1 MPMQPNPAAPSAFQY
16 GPGPAFPA
24 AASPLD
30 YSYTF
35 QETLL
40 EATGVCVAYDK
51 PVLRDMNFRIRNIVR
66 PGHNQGQVNALL
78 APSGMGKST
87 FFRVLAGLR
96 RPDAGSVMIG
106 DPGDLVNPPHPVR
119 TGGVGVV
126 AQDFPL
132 FAHLTVLDNLL
143 LAAKVKIK
151 DHKERVDTCVS
162 YLESF
167 GLAERRNVYP
177 HQLSGG
183 QRQRVSIIQQVV
195 SCGHML
201 LMDEPFSGLDVLR
214 KESVQ
219 GLISQIAAAHE
230 HNSIVMTTHDIA
242 AALAI
247 ADTVDIMGIER
258 DTEGNRIPGA
268 KIVRSYNLMD
278 MGITWRENNHEL
290 PQFNELAREIKALF
304 HEIA

>member
-1 MPMQPNPAAPSAFQY
+1 MTEPISAAPSAFNY
-16 GPGPAFPA
+16 GPGAIFPTA
-24 AASPLD
+24 VSPLD

-40 EATGVCVAYDK
+40 EAQGVSVAYDK
-51 PVLRDMNFRIRNIVR
+51 PILRDMDFRIRNIVR
-66 PGHNQGQVNALL
+66 PGHHQGQVNALL

-87 FFRVLAGLR
+87 FFRVMAGLR
-96 RPDAGSVMIG
+96 RPDTGLVALGNIHGTDDEYQPVR
-106 DPGDLVNPPHPVR
+106 PGD
-119 TGGVGVV
+119 VGVV

-132 FAHLTVLDNLL
+132 FSHLTVLDNLL
-143 LAAKVKIK
+143 LAASVKIK
-151 DHKERVDTCVS
+151 DRTHRREACLS
-162 YLESF
+162 YLDNF
-167 GLAERRNVYP
+167 GLRDRRDVYP

-230 HNSIVMTTHDIA
+230 HNSIVITTHDIT

-247 ADTVDIMGIER
+247 ADTVDIMGLER
-258 DTEGNRIPGA
+258 DANGNAIPGA

-278 MGITWRENNHEL
+278 MGITWRPNNHEL
-290 PQFNELAREIKALF
+290 PQFAELEREIKALF